1 MELAFARA
9 VHLYTAAL
17 GVTSPAPTFDD
28 SPPSRSFFHR
38 AVAAMLF
45 DPKLLALVP
54 HARLGTVSSLTDL
67 PGYALFLANAAYPLL
82 YNVQIESEAEYL
94 DAMRNFPLWRV
105 APCTTNARQ
114 TLDALIDRC
123 AGILATTP
131 PSTGTADAGCSAGDA
146 TQSACIIDLTHL
158 SRFERRE
165 GYADLGV
172 RIFLDADVD
181 GRARVVACDVPAEE
195 RGTGGCS
202 GGLVRRTDDL
212 AIRRC
217 TTALMTSATIE
228 VHLAQI
234 HLAMSDAI
242 CTLIHTHLPTRH
254 AARRL
259 LLPLTNR
266 AFFANETAVPFL
278 LGPNG
283 VCAWTNFTQRGVLG
297 LVAHAT
303 SKLDPAWLLF
313 GHAGERGSAARHFA
327 LWRECVRAHVRAFLA
342 LHPAIER
349 DFASTSFVRAF
360 ASLFPRLCN
369 PTLEDACT
377 LALLVPVAHEL
388 FANPWVATLFTNPFT
403 ASFVWREGHRKG
415 ASLSCNKGGASLAEH
430 MPTLAEQFRVNSTAS
445 STMREATRVDSPAWI
460 DRCCVTKRERAAYAE
475 FVRSVAALDIPPD
488 AVLFPCNVSSS
499 VSY

>member
-1 MELAFARA
+1 MTLAFARA
-9 VHLYTAAL
+9 VHLYNAAL
-17 GVTSPAPTFDD
+17 AAIQPAPTFDD

-45 DPKLLALVP
+45 DPKLIALVP
-54 HARLGTVSSLTDL
+54 HARLGTVSSIADL
-67 PGYALFLANAAYPLL
+67 PVYALGLANAAYPLL
-82 YNVQIESEAEYL
+82 YYAQIESEAAYL

-105 APCTTNARQ
+105 NPCTTNARQ
-114 TLDALIDRC
+114 TLDALVDRC
-123 AGILATTP
+123 LGILAT
-131 PSTGTADAGCSAGDA
+131 STGPADASSAGDTPQA
-146 TQSACIIDLTHL
+146 ACIDLTHL

-172 RIFLDADVD
+172 RIFLDADID
-181 GRARVVACDVPAEE
+181 GRARVVACDVPDDDCSSC
-195 RGTGGCS
+195 GCS

-217 TTALMTSATIE
+217 TTALLTSATIE
-228 VHLAQI
+228 VHAAQI

-259 LLPLTNR
+259 LLPLTTR
-266 AFFANETAVPFL
+266 AFFANEAAVPFL

-283 VCAWTNFTQRGVLG
+283 LCAWTNFTQRGVLG

-303 SKLDPAWLLF
+303 SKLDPAWLLL
-313 GHAGERGSAARHFA
+313 GHEGERGSAAKHFA
-327 LWRECVRAHVRAFLA
+327 LWRGCIRAHVRAFLA

-360 ASLFPRLCN
+360 ASLFPRLRD

-388 FANPWVATLFTNPFT
+388 FSNPWTSALVTNPFA
-403 ASFVWREGHRKG
+403 ASLVWREGQPEG
-415 ASLSCNKGGASLAEH
+415 ASCNKGASLAEH
-430 MPTLAEQFRVNSTAS
+430 MPTLAEQLRVNSTAS
-445 STMREATRVDSPAWI
+445 STMREATRVDSPEWI
-460 DRCCVTKRERAAYAE
+460 DRCCVTKRERAAYAA
-475 FVRSVAALDIPPD
+475 FVRSVGALDIPPD